1 MPPGADDGGL
11 PERHA
16 SEARRRLE
24 AIRRAL
30 NADIAAR
37 LTRLNQR
44 GGALAS
50 EKDDLDAARRVR
62 AQVIAL
68 LREDGLPVVIAAA
81 EAQVMAAVDDVLRDV
96 PRVGPR
102 VPISGTP
109 LDVSFDAEA
118 KASIARSVS
127 GVLDEVT
134 AVFRDGQREMQRAID
149 LGVSSNA
156 SLAEV
161 TQAVADAIEVT
172 FSKAGAAVET
182 AVMGAGRLAL
192 MRQAERGGE
201 AAGEEMLFLYD
212 GPDDGKVREFCA
224 DNVGKVFT
232 MEALKALDN
241 GTGFPVVPYLGGVR
255 CRHRASPITREDA
268 VAEGYEI
275 VEA

>member
-1 MPPGADDGGL
+1 MAADDG

-44 GGALAS
+44 GGVLAS

-81 EAQVMAAVDDVLRDV
+81 EAQVMDAVDDVLRDV
-96 PRVGPR
+96 PRSMGR
-102 VPISGTP
+102 SPIAGP
-109 LDVSFDAEA
+109 LDVTFDAEA

-134 AVFRDGQREMQRAID
+134 AVFREGAKAMQRAVD

-161 TQAVADAIEVT
+161 TQNVADAIDVT
-172 FSKAGAAVET
+172 FAKATVAVDL
-182 AVMGAGRLAL
+182 AVRGAGQLAIVQ
-192 MRQAERGGE
+192 QAERGGE
-201 AAGEEMLFLYD
+201 AAGEEMLWLYD
-212 GPDDGKVREFCA
+212 GARPDAKIREFCA
-224 DNVGKVFT
+224 EMVGRVFT
-232 MEALKALDN
+232 LDALKGMDN
-241 GTGFPVVPYLGGVR
+241 GTGFPVVPHRGGPN
-255 CRHRASPITREDA
+255 CRHRLSPITREDA

>member
-1 MPPGADDGGL
+1 MAADDG

-81 EAQVMAAVDDVLRDV
+81 EAQVMDAVDDVLRDV
-96 PRVGPR
+96 PRTGPR
-102 VPISGTP
+102 SPIPGMP

-134 AVFRDGQREMQRAID
+134 AVFRDGAKAMQRAVD

-161 TQAVADAIEVT
+161 TQAVADAIDTT
-172 FSKAGAAVET
+172 FAKASVAVDL
-182 AVMGAGRLAL
+182 AVRGAGQLAIVK
-192 MRQAERGGE
+192 QAERGAE
-201 AAGEEMLFLYD
+201 AVGEEMLWLYD
-212 GPDDGKVREFCA
+212 GARPDAKMREFCA
-224 DNVGKVFT
+224 EMVGHVFT
-232 MEALKALDN
+232 LDALKALDN
-241 GTGFPVVPYLGGVR
+241 GTGFDVVPHRGGPN
-255 CRHRASPITREDA
+255 CRHRLSPITREDA

-275 VEA
+275 VEG